1 MEGSAVADIHEGGTF
16 EAEREALR
24 SALRFP
30 DPLAKTEG
38 LSLGKR
44 PSASLP
50 RRSQDNDQGSVPVL
64 PPPPDAQLRWRHQ
77 ADSSSPSPDT
87 QLQWRQQA
95 DSSSP
100 DMDDVLLLLDVIA
113 ATVEH
118 LSSSVTELIE
128 RVEQLS
134 KRLGA
139 FDRAAEHR

>member
-1 MEGSAVADIHEGGTF
+1 VADIHERETF

-30 DPLAKTEG
+30 DPLAKAE
-38 LSLGKR
+38 SFSVGKR
-44 PSASLP
+44 PSPSLP
-50 RRSQDNDQGSVPVL
+50 RRSQDNDHPSVPVL
-64 PPPPDAQLRWRHQ
+64 PPPPDVQLRWRHQ
-77 ADSSSPSPDT
+77 ADSSSPSPDA
-87 QLQWRQQA
+87 QLRWRQQA

-100 DMDDVLLLLDVIA
+100 DMDDVLFMLDVIA

-128 RVEQLS
+128 RVEQLG
-134 KRLGA
+134 KQFGA

>member
-1 MEGSAVADIHEGGTF
+1 VADIHKGETF

-30 DPLAKTEG
+30 DPLAKAERF
-38 LSLGKR
+38 SLGKR

-50 RRSQDNDQGSVPVL
+50 RRSQDNDNPSVSVL
-64 PPPPDAQLRWRHQ
+64 PPPPDAQLRWRH
-77 ADSSSPSPDT
+77 
-87 QLQWRQQA
+87 QA

-118 LSSSVTELIE
+118 LSSSLTDLTDLL
-128 RVEQLS
+128 EQLS